1 MHIKRGTKLIST
13 DNSWEI
19 ENRKR
24 KGEVSKSQKAGKA
37 YR

>member
-13 DNSWEI
+13 DNSWKI

-24 KGEVSKSQKAGKA
+24 KGEEVSKSRKGL
-37 YR
+37 